1 MQGGAAAQQLPLWD
15 SSGRLGTRPQRTA
28 SWKGGL
34 PVCSSVKD
42 RVLVTLRSG
51 SSAELTCKLV
61 SKREE
66 ETLTTTL
73 RDRSVPCW
81 GCWGAGVRGR
91 CLRDWKGRWELPRR
105 AWAPQVP
112 WERRPVCGSR
122 ADLGLWSHVCS
133 IGHRNPVRPPA
144 PAPWP
149 RVRIAA
155 AVLAVCP
162 TWCPQA
168 AERPPVCSADTRVS
182 ARPEAH
188 G

>member
-1 MQGGAAAQQLPLWD
+1 MRAGAAAQQLVLWD

-91 CLRDWKGRWELPRR
+91 CLRDWEGRWCRPRR

-144 PAPWP
+144 PGALAPGENCSRCAGCLP
-149 RVRIAA
+149 HVVPTGRGKA
-155 AVLAVCP
+155 AV
-162 TWCPQA
+162 
-168 AERPPVCSADTRVS
+168 RSADTRVS